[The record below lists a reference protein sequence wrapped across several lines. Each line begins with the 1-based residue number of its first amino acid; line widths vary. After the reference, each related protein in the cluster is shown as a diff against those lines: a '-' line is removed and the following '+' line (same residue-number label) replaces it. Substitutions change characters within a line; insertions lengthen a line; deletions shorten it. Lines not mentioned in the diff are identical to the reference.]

1 MIRKGIMEM
10 RKKFFSVIL
19 ALVVVVSLISINV
32 YATSKDG
39 IMVDKLLRTEIEPLN
54 VNELRALNDGKDI
67 CIKTI
72 EEDLSNLQNDESFY
86 TVNVDTDGISL
97 MASEKVVDKSLTDP
111 NGSQSVRFDL
121 TSDMTYYKVWIDNTS
136 SRKYNVTVTYKT
148 STGDVIEEFT
158 VGAGKRVTK
167 YYEGKV
173 GLFSSKTRYVNIT
186 STDGSALSGTVAV
199 RIAST
204 LGELQ

>member
-1 MIRKGIMEM
+1 MEM
-10 RKKFFSVIL
+10 RKKFFSIIL
-19 ALVVVVSLISINV
+19 AFTMVVSLISINV
-32 YATSKDG
+32 YATSKNG
-39 IMVDKLLRTEIEPLN
+39 MMVDKLLRTEIEPLN
-54 VNELRALNDGKDI
+54 VNELRDLNDSKDI

-72 EEDLSNLQNDESFY
+72 EEDLDNLQHDESFY
-86 TVNVDTDGISL
+86 TVNADTDDVSL
-97 MASEKVVDKSLTDP
+97 MASEKVVDKNLTDP
-111 NGSQSVRFDL
+111 DGSQSVKFNL
-121 TSDMTYYKVWIDNTS
+121 TSDMNYYKVWIDNTS

-148 STGDVIEEFT
+148 STGDVIEEFS

-173 GLFSSKTRYVNIT
+173 GWFLSKTRYVNIT